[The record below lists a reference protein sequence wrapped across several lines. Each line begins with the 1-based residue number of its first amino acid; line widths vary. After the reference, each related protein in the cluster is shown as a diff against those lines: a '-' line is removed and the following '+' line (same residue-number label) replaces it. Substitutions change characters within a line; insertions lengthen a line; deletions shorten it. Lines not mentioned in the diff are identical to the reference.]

1 MRLLLDEDV
10 PVQVIEILR
19 RVLQGHEVNHVEAL
33 RWKGKK
39 DAFLV
44 ADAAAKGYD
53 LLLTN
58 NRRQLSDPRE
68 CDAIKRSRIHHVLY
82 DQAPG
87 LRGLAVAVAAIVAA
101 MAILIDELEGERGQ
115 RLVRLHSLRATR
127 RFDIVDPKKDPPQ
140 YWPR

>member
-1 MRLLLDEDV
+1 MERQEGCI
-10 PVQVIEILR
+10 PR
-19 RVLQGHEVNHVEAL
+19 RG
-33 RWKGKK
+33 RG
-39 DAFLV
+39 
-44 ADAAAKGYD
+44 AKGYD

-68 CDAIKRSRIHHVLY
+68 CDAIKRSRIHHVLC
-82 DQAPG
+82 DQAPR

-101 MAILIDELEGERGQ
+101 MPILIDELEGERGQ